1 MTQATGGS
9 PIWYELMT
17 PDPAGAAS
25 FYGAVVGWQ
34 IPETGFDMP
43 NGSNYRM
50 IGRPDG
56 GNAGGVLHLTQAM
69 SDHGAKPLWIAY
81 LQVANVAAAIDQV
94 LGAGGSLLMPERELP
109 SGRMAMVADPFGVP
123 FYLMDP
129 VPPPGQPDA
138 VSDVFSPHE
147 PHRCA
152 WNELAS
158 PDAEAALAFYTGL
171 LGWES
176 TGAMD
181 MGPMGQYHFV
191 SHQGLPIG
199 GIYRSAD
206 GSAPPWRCYF
216 RVPDI
221 HASAA
226 AIPAHGGTITKPLHE
241 VPGGDWTLVATD
253 PQGAEFALVGMRDA

>member
-1 MTQATGGS
+1 MAGNF
-9 PIWYELMT
+9 IWYELMT
-17 PDPAGAAS
+17 PDPAGAAA
-25 FYGAVVGWQ
+25 FYGAVVGWT
-34 IPETGFDMP
+34 ISATGFDLP

-56 GNAGGVLHLTQAM
+56 GNAGGVLQLTRGMA
-69 SDHGAKPLWIAY
+69 DHGVRPLWLGY
-81 LQVANVAAAIDQV
+81 VHVADVPAAIAQV
-94 LGAGGSLLMPERELP
+94 TAAGGTLLMPEQELP
-109 SGRMAMVADPFGVP
+109 SGRMAMVADPFGAP

-129 VPPPGQPDA
+129 VPPPGMPDA

-152 WNELAS
+152 WNELAC

-176 TGAMD
+176 PNAMD
-181 MGPMGQYHFV
+181 MGPMGQYHFIAHDGV
-191 SHQGLPIG
+191 PLGA
-199 GIYRSAD
+199 IYRSTDD
-206 GSAPPWRCYF
+206 GQPAWRCYF

-226 AIPAHGGTITKPLHE
+226 AITAHGGKVTTDLHE
-241 VPGGDWTLVATD
+241 VPGGDWTLMAQD
-253 PQGAEFALVGMRDA
+253 PQGAQFALVGLGNA

>member
-1 MTQATGGS
+1 MTGQV
-9 PIWYELMT
+9 IWYELMT
-17 PDPAGAAS
+17 PDPAGAAD
-25 FYGAVVGWQ
+25 FYGAVVGWD
-34 IPETGFDMP
+34 IPATGHDMP

-50 IGRPDG
+50 ITRPDG
-56 GNAGGVLHLTQAM
+56 GNAGGLLQLTPAM
-69 SDHGAKPLWIAY
+69 AQNGARPLWVSY
-81 LQVANVAAAIDQV
+81 LHVADVAAALAQV
-94 LGAGGSLLMPERELP
+94 TATGGTVLMPEQDLP
-109 SGRMAMVADPFGVP
+109 GGRMAMVADPGGAP

-129 VPPPGQPDA
+129 TPPPGQPDA

-152 WNELAS
+152 WNELAC

-181 MGPMGQYHFV
+181 MGPMGQYHFI
-191 SHQGLPIG
+191 SHDGVPIG

-221 HASAA
+221 HAAAA
-226 AIPAHGGTITKPLHE
+226 AIPANGGTMVKELHE

-253 PQGAEFALVGMRDA
+253 PQGAEFALVGMRS